1 MNPNEQPTSSDPTQ
15 AKAGPPVYEVEI
27 GVWYSLEMIAEL
39 AGVEESTV
47 MRYRECGF
55 LRPVPGAAE
64 AGERFDEECL
74 RQLRRIEHLR
84 RECALNETGLRM
96 ILELLEEVE
105 FLRQERRQG
114 TR

>member
-1 MNPNEQPTSSDPTQ
+1 MNANEQPMKSD
-15 AKAGPPVYEVEI
+15 AIGAMAGFPVYEAEI

-47 MRYRECGF
+47 IRYRECGF
-55 LRPVPGAAE
+55 LRPVTGGAE

-96 ILELLEEVE
+96 MLDLLEEVE
-105 FLRQERRQG
+105 FLRQERRYG
-114 TR
+114 VR

>member
-1 MNPNEQPTSSDPTQ
+1 MNPNEQGMSNEPSSESV
-15 AKAGPPVYEVEI
+15 GLPVYEAEV

-47 MRYRECGF
+47 IRYRECGF
-55 LRPVPGAAE
+55 LRPVTGGAG

-96 ILELLEEVE
+96 MLELLEEVE
-105 FLRQERRQG
+105 FLRQERRHG